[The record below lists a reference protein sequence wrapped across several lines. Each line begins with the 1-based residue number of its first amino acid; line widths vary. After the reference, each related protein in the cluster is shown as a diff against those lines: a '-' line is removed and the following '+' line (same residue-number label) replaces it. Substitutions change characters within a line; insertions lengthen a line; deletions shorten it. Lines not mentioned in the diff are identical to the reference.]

1 MKIEDEKIQAAFVV
15 ITMSEGYELG
25 LAHKGVKG
33 YSKGYG
39 KPYCIEYPG
48 IEAETYDDASDWA
61 DMMNR
66 EHYGH
71 TQLEAA
77 RIVASTMFI

>member
-1 MKIEDEKIQAAFVV
+1 METDNTKIQAAFVV
-15 ITMSEGYELG
+15 VTTSEGYEIG
-25 LAHKGVKG
+25 LAHKGIKG

-39 KPYCIEYPG
+39 KPKCIEYPDM
-48 IEAETYDDASDWA
+48 EAETYDDANDWV

-71 TQLEAA
+71 TKLEVAK
-77 RIVASTMFI
+77 ITASTMF